1 MTAVEE
7 DALRLMEQVQGSFW
21 ERQDSAPLRAVMAAE
36 GRSWPLPPCPDPAV
50 ALADEQYDTTP
61 LSEDACL
68 VRGTFRTVSLDAAM
82 ADTPRRLTAVCI
94 RRPEGLRIT
103 HLHLSEDGPAASCRE
118 EAAGGERIRGN
129 SAALRELIRQ
139 TSRALRE
146 RNRELEALTENIPG
160 GVQCCRN
167 DEEFTIL
174 NMNSGLPGLFGYT
187 RTDIEERFGGKF
199 ARMIHPADLPGVQT
213 MIAEQLS
220 RGPAID
226 LEYRVVCRD
235 GSFRWVLDKG
245 QLRTTE
251 DGTSLFYCILMDI
264 TEQKREREAL
274 RLSLER
280 HQVILDQTADII
292 FEWDIHTDTLV
303 CSPNWQKKFGY
314 IPVEQEV
321 SRRIPCSDN
330 IPTEDMPAFIDLLH
344 SVSLG
349 VPYCETEFRI
359 RNTAGDLTWQRI
371 RATTQ
376 FDGEGR
382 PLRAVGVIVDIDE
395 EKKQRQTLLEQ
406 AQRDPH
412 TGLYNKTSA
421 KSRVKELLRMPGGDV
436 SHAMLIID
444 VDNFKTIND
453 RYGHLCGDAVLVA
466 FSARL
471 KALFRT
477 ADVVARIGG
486 DEFLVFLPHISG
498 RETAAGKAE
507 EILQISRE
515 LSLEVPPDMAPA
527 SCAGGG
533 VPALSCSVGIAMY
546 PQDGQ
551 DYAGLY
557 LNADRALYLVKN
569 NGKSGFAFYERQL
582 CSPVTPGEQTGAGIL
597 PGAEDTYTMGRAL
610 YPYIFRLL
618 YSTADVETAV
628 EHILEVVGRTY
639 DVSRVYIFENSPD
652 DRACSNTF
660 EWCGEGV
667 PPQKRRL
674 QNLPYWDDLPDYPAH
689 FDENGVFC
697 CRDTAA
703 LPPPLCG
710 FLAGLGV
717 VSLLQC
723 AVRDGG
729 RFRGF
734 VGFDECRVSRYWTRE
749 QIHSLTLVANI
760 LSTFLLKHRLAQRLE
775 ELSESR
781 L

>member
-1 MTAVEE
+1 
-7 DALRLMEQVQGSFW
+7 
-21 ERQDSAPLRAVMAAE
+21 
-36 GRSWPLPPCPDPAV
+36 
-50 ALADEQYDTTP
+50 
-61 LSEDACL
+61 
-68 VRGTFRTVSLDAAM
+68 
-82 ADTPRRLTAVCI
+82 
-94 RRPEGLRIT
+94 
-103 HLHLSEDGPAASCRE
+103 
-118 EAAGGERIRGN
+118 
-129 SAALRELIRQ
+129 
-139 TSRALRE
+139 
-146 RNRELEALTENIPG
+146 
-160 GVQCCRN
+160 
-167 DEEFTIL
+167 
-174 NMNSGLPGLFGYT
+174 
-187 RTDIEERFGGKF
+187 
-199 ARMIHPADLPGVQT
+199 
-213 MIAEQLS
+213 
-220 RGPAID
+220 
-226 LEYRVVCRD
+226 
-235 GSFRWVLDKG
+235 
-245 QLRTTE
+245 
-251 DGTSLFYCILMDI
+251 
-264 TEQKREREAL
+264 
-274 RLSLER
+274 
-280 HQVILDQTADII
+280 
-292 FEWDIHTDTLV
+292 
-303 CSPNWQKKFGY
+303 
-314 IPVEQEV
+314 
-321 SRRIPCSDN
+321 
-330 IPTEDMPAFIDLLH
+330 
-344 SVSLG
+344 
-349 VPYCETEFRI
+349 
-359 RNTAGDLTWQRI
+359 
-371 RATTQ
+371 
-376 FDGEGR
+376 
-382 PLRAVGVIVDIDE
+382 
-395 EKKQRQTLLEQ
+395 
-406 AQRDPH
+406 
-412 TGLYNKTSA
+412 
-421 KSRVKELLRMPGGDV
+421 
-436 SHAMLIID
+436 
-444 VDNFKTIND
+444 
-453 RYGHLCGDAVLVA
+453 
-466 FSARL
+466 
-471 KALFRT
+471 
-477 ADVVARIGG
+477 
-486 DEFLVFLPHISG
+486 
-498 RETAAGKAE
+498 
-507 EILQISRE
+507 
-515 LSLEVPPDMAPA
+515 MAPA

-667 PPQKRRL
+667 PPQKSRL

-749 QIHSLTLVANI
+749 QVHSLTLVANI